1 MENSKDFIKL
11 KSLVK
16 EVFGID
22 DLTLDTVINEF
33 KTVSEDNDYFI
44 RSFESEFNIDM
55 SSFPYYKYYEEDQ
68 FILLSIFRR
77 LFRTTM
83 KGKQK
88 LTVRHLLRVIQKKKW
103 HE

>member
-1 MENSKDFIKL
+1 MKECQSFKKLQAIVSKIY
-11 KSLVK
+11 
-16 EVFGID
+16 GID
-22 DLTLDTVINEF
+22 DLKLDTVINEV

-88 LTVRHLLRVIQKKKW
+88 LTVRHLLRVIRKKKW